1 MAFSNSTKNCY
12 FLPYLIIAKKR
23 TQIILTVL
31 ISDIVSLFFL
41 QYLVHVHE
49 IGKHIQLKERTNMA
63 SMELIAAKA
72 GVSRGTGIGRCLL

>member
-1 MAFSNSTKNCY
+1 MQ
-12 FLPYLIIAKKR
+12 KKR

-31 ISDIVSLFFL
+31 MSDIVSLFFL
-41 QYLVHVHE
+41 QYFVHVHE

-72 GVSRGTGIGRCLL
+72 GVSRGTGIGCCQL